1 MSRRSL
7 ECLLDD
13 VAFALRE
20 GLGPSDLIPMLERLL
35 ELAPAGSDA
44 SQFGQLQLAELMIAK
59 QPFRAASLARSV
71 ARRCSSDR
79 AWGVVGLAMTV
90 LGHYRAAVK
99 AFRRAISHSPHHAGH
114 LHNLGHVLDI
124 GLGRPRDA
132 VKYLDLAHR
141 LEPTIEEI
149 SSSLSHAL
157 ALTGQVRQAVAILR
171 DCVGMNDRLAVSSVE
186 VWLSPS
192 KSE

>member
-1 MSRRSL
+1 
-7 ECLLDD
+7 
-13 VAFALRE
+13 
-20 GLGPSDLIPMLERLL
+20 MLERLL

-99 AFRRAISHSPHHAGH
+99 AFRRSISHRHTTLAICTIWGMSLTSGWAGRVMQSNTWT
-114 LHNLGHVLDI
+114 LPI
-124 GLGRPRDA
+124 
-132 VKYLDLAHR
+132 
-141 LEPTIEEI
+141 
-149 SSSLSHAL
+149 
-157 ALTGQVRQAVAILR
+157 
-171 DCVGMNDRLAVSSVE
+171 VSSQQLKKYRLPCPMHGIK
-186 VWLSPS
+186 WSGS
-192 KSE
+192 AGRCNSERLRRNE